1 MDSSVFRREL
11 AGSWSEAFFQSEV
24 IRLAKAL
31 GWVYYHTH
39 DSRRSPAGFP
49 DLVLMHR
56 GQGRVIYRE
65 LKTERGRVT
74 AAQRDWQD
82 GLVLCGVDAA
92 VWRPSDWLS
101 GRVKSELLKG

>member
-65 LKTERGRVT
+65 LKT
-74 AAQRDWQD
+74 AQRDWLD

-101 GRVKSELLKG
+101 GRVKAELLKG